1 MKVAI
6 AADHGGFSLKN
17 PLIAVLKARGHAVLD
32 LGAFN
37 DERSDYP
44 DFAKYVGEALQN
56 GHAER
61 GIVICG
67 SGVGA
72 CIAANKMRGIRASV
86 AHDTYSAHQG
96 VEHDDM
102 NVLVLGARVVGEALA
117 TDIVN
122 AFVGA
127 VFNGGG
133 RYLERVNK
141 VLQMEA
147 EMQSKTTPGAQ

>member
-17 PLIAVLKARGHAVLD
+17 PLIAVLKAQGHDVLD

-61 GIVICG
+61 GVVICG

-72 CIAANKMRGIRASV
+72 CIAANKMRGIRACV

-141 VLQMEA
+141 VLAMEA
-147 EMQSKTTPGAQ
+147 AMQSTTARGPR

>member
-1 MKVAI
+1 MKLAV
-6 AADHGGFSLKN
+6 AADHGGFPLKK
-17 PLIAVLKARGHAVLD
+17 PVIELLLRDGHDVLD
-32 LGAFN
+32 LGAYN

-44 DFAKYVGEALQN
+44 DFARYVGEALQQ

-72 CIAANKMRGIRASV
+72 CIAANKMRGIRASI
-86 AHDTYSAHQG
+86 AHDSYSARQG

-102 NVLVLGARVVGEALA
+102 NVLVLGGRIVGIELA
-117 TDIVN
+117 GELVR

-127 VFNGGG
+127 RFDGGA
-133 RYLERVNK
+133 RYVARLAKVEAMER
-141 VLQMEA
+141 QMA
-147 EMQSKTTPGAQ
+147 DQDHSAAA

>member
-17 PLIAVLKARGHAVLD
+17 PVAAVLKAQGHDVLD
-32 LGAFN
+32 LGAYN

-56 GHAER
+56 GQAER

-72 CIAANKMRGIRASV
+72 CIAANKMVGIRASV

-117 TDIVN
+117 TDIVI
-122 AFVGA
+122 AFLGA
-127 VFNGGG
+127 TFNGGG

-141 VLQMEA
+141 VLAMEA
-147 EMQSKTTPGAQ
+147 AMQSKVSGAS

>member
-17 PLIAVLKARGHAVLD
+17 PVAAVLKAQGHDVLD
-32 LGAFN
+32 LGAYN

-56 GHAER
+56 GQAER

-72 CIAANKMRGIRASV
+72 CIAANKMVGIRASV

-117 TDIVN
+117 TDIVI
-122 AFVGA
+122 AFLRA
-127 VFNGGG
+127 TFNGGG

-141 VLQMEA
+141 VLAMEA
-147 EMQSKTTPGAQ
+147 AMQSKVSGAS

>member
-17 PLIAVLKARGHAVLD
+17 PVAAVLKAQGHDVLD
-32 LGAFN
+32 LGAYN

-56 GHAER
+56 GQAER

-72 CIAANKMRGIRASV
+72 CIAANKMVGIRASV

-117 TDIVN
+117 TDIVI
-122 AFVGA
+122 AFLRA
-127 VFNGGG
+127 RFNGGG

-141 VLQMEA
+141 VLAMEA
-147 EMQSKTTPGAQ
+147 AMQSKVSGAS

>member
-1 MKVAI
+1 MKLAI

-17 PLIAVLKARGHAVLD
+17 PLIAVLKAHGHDVLD
-32 LGAFN
+32 LGAYN

-44 DFAKYVGEALQN
+44 DFAQAVGEALQH
-56 GHAER
+56 GQVER

-102 NVLVLGARVVGEALA
+102 NVLVLGARIVGPALA
-117 TDIVN
+117 ADIVT
-122 AFVGA
+122 AFVDA
-127 VFNGGG
+127 TFNGGG

-141 VLQMEA
+141 VLAMEA
-147 EMQSKTTPGAQ
+147 AASNMDKK